1 MDFELSSFDQIAFF
15 WVGSDNE
22 IPTFLVNSINL
33 IYKKKVKIFH
43 LTNHTTRKING
54 TTKTIRLSL
63 SDNLMVARLQAYKN
77 FPYNNKLTF
86 FCDADS
92 LFVQK
97 LNLFELPEDI
107 YLIKRSEN
115 FLMNHNW
122 PELYPEFKNKY
133 SIEIMP
139 YLFGGMALKDG
150 KKFFSEI
157 LKICFDLPQR
167 FHRWYGDQYALRI
180 FIEKNKPKFNLLPA
194 NTHLKIVRQILTEK
208 DFHIIFNNRVKMITF
223 KGLQAK
229 KFINESSNNLIN
241 FYDRNNLS

>member
-1 MDFELSSFDQIAFF
+1 MSSFDQIAFF

-33 IYKKKVKIFH
+33 VYQKKVKIFH
-43 LTNHTTRKING
+43 LTNYTTRKING
-54 TTKTIRLSL
+54 TTKTIRLNL
-63 SDNLMVARLQAYKN
+63 SENLMVARLQAYKN

-97 LNLFELPEDI
+97 LNLFELSEDI

-223 KGLQAK
+223 KGPQAK

>member
-1 MDFELSSFDQIAFF
+1 MSSFDQIAFF
-15 WVGSDNE
+15 WVGSDNK
-22 IPTFLVNSINL
+22 IPTFLVNSVNL
-33 IYKKKVKIFH
+33 VYKKKVKIFH
-43 LTNHTTRKING
+43 LTNYTTRKING
-54 TTKTIRLSL
+54 TTKTIRLNL
-63 SDNLMVARLQAYKN
+63 SENLMVARLQAYKN

-92 LFVQK
+92 LFVQR

-107 YLIKRSEN
+107 YLIKRSED

-122 PELYPEFKNKY
+122 PEFYPEFINKH

-157 LKICFDLPQR
+157 LKICFDLPPR
-167 FHRWYGDQYALRI
+167 FHRWYGDQYALKI

-194 NTHLKIVRQILTEK
+194 NTHLKIVRQIVTEK
-208 DFHIIFNNRVKMITF
+208 NFNVLFGDKVKLITF
-223 KGLQAK
+223 KGPHTK
-229 KFINESSNNLIN
+229 NFINESSNNLIN
-241 FYDRNNLS
+241 FYDINKLS

>member
-1 MDFELSSFDQIAFF
+1 LSSFDQIAFF

-97 LNLFELPEDI
+97 LNLFELSEDI

>member
-1 MDFELSSFDQIAFF
+1 MSSFDQIAFF

-33 IYKKKVKIFH
+33 AYLKKVKIFH
-43 LTNHTTRKING
+43 LTNYTTRKING
-54 TTKTIRLSL
+54 TTKTIRLNL
-63 SDNLMVARLQAYKN
+63 SENLMVARLQAYKN

-92 LFVQK
+92 LFIQK
-97 LNLFELPEDI
+97 LNLFELPENI

-122 PELYPEFKNKY
+122 PELYPEFIDKY

-139 YLFGGMALKDG
+139 YLFGGMALRDG

-157 LKICFDLPQR
+157 LKICFDLPPR
-167 FHRWYGDQYALRI
+167 FHRWYGDQYALKI
-180 FIEKNKPKFNLLPA
+180 YIEKIKPKFDLLPTS
-194 NTHLKIVRQILTEK
+194 THLKIVRQIVTEK
-208 DFHIIFNNRVKMITF
+208 DFYVLFGDKVKMITF
-223 KGLQAK
+223 KGPHTK

-241 FYDRNNLS
+241 FYNTKKF

>member
-1 MDFELSSFDQIAFF
+1 LSSFDQIAFF
-15 WVGSDNE
+15 WVGSDIE

-33 IYKKKVKIFH
+33 VYKKKVKVFH
-43 LTNHTTRKING
+43 LTNYTTRKING
-54 TTKTIRLSL
+54 TTKTIRLNL
-63 SDNLMVARLQAYKN
+63 SENLMVARLQAYKN

-92 LFVQK
+92 LFIQK
-97 LNLFELPEDI
+97 LDLFELPENI

-122 PELYPEFKNKY
+122 PELYPEFIDKH

-139 YLFGGMALKDG
+139 YLFGGMALRDG

-157 LKICFDLPQR
+157 LKICFDLPPR
-167 FHRWYGDQYALRI
+167 FHRWYGDQYALKI
-180 FIEKNKPKFNLLPA
+180 FIEKIKPKFDLLPTS
-194 NTHLKIVRQILTEK
+194 THLKIVRQIVTEK
-208 DFHIIFNNRVKMITF
+208 DFYVLFGDKVKMITF
-223 KGLQAK
+223 KGPHTK

-241 FYDRNNLS
+241 FYNTKKF

>member
-1 MDFELSSFDQIAFF
+1 MSSFDQIAFF

-22 IPTFLVNSINL
+22 IPTFLVNSVNL

-43 LTNHTTRKING
+43 LTNYTTRKING

-97 LNLFELPEDI
+97 LNLFELSEDI

>member
-1 MDFELSSFDQIAFF
+1 LSSFDQIAFF

-97 LNLFELPEDI
+97 LNLFELSEDI

-229 KFINESSNNLIN
+229 KFINESSNTW
-241 FYDRNNLS
+241 

>member
-1 MDFELSSFDQIAFF
+1 MSSFDQIAFF

-33 IYKKKVKIFH
+33 VYKKKVKIFH
-43 LTNHTTRKING
+43 LTNYTTRKVNG
-54 TTKTIRLSL
+54 TTKTIRLNL
-63 SDNLMVARLQAYKN
+63 SENLMVARLQAYKN
-77 FPYNNKLTF
+77 FPYNNNLTF

-92 LFVQK
+92 LFTQK
-97 LNLFELPEDI
+97 LNLFELSENI

-122 PELYPEFKNKY
+122 PELYPEFVNKH

-139 YLFGGMALKDG
+139 YLFGGMALRDG

-157 LKICFDLPQR
+157 LKICFDLPTR
-167 FHRWYGDQYALRI
+167 FHRWYGDQYALKI
-180 FIEKNKPKFNLLPA
+180 FIEKNKPKFDLLPTS
-194 NTHLKIVRQILTEK
+194 THLKIVRQIVTEK
-208 DFHIIFNNRVKMITF
+208 DFYVLFEDKVKMITF
-223 KGLQAK
+223 KGPHTK

-241 FYDRNNLS
+241 FYDVNNFS

>member
-1 MDFELSSFDQIAFF
+1 MSSFDQIAFF

-33 IYKKKVKIFH
+33 VYEKKVKIFH
-43 LTNHTTRKING
+43 LTNYTTRKVNG
-54 TTKTIRLSL
+54 TTKTIRLNL
-63 SDNLMVARLQAYKN
+63 SENLMVARLQAYKN

-92 LFVQK
+92 LFIQK
-97 LNLFELPEDI
+97 LNLFELPENI

-122 PELYPEFKNKY
+122 PELYPEFIDKH

-139 YLFGGMALKDG
+139 YLFGGMALRDG

-157 LKICFDLPQR
+157 LKICFDLPTR
-167 FHRWYGDQYALRI
+167 FHRWYGDQYALKI
-180 FIEKNKPKFNLLPA
+180 FIEKIKPKFDLLPTS
-194 NTHLKIVRQILTEK
+194 THLKIVRQIVTEK
-208 DFHIIFNNRVKMITF
+208 DFYVLFEDKVKMITF
-223 KGLQAK
+223 KGPHTK

-241 FYDRNNLS
+241 FYDVNNFS

>member
-1 MDFELSSFDQIAFF
+1 MSSFDQIAFF

-33 IYKKKVKIFH
+33 VYKKKVKIFH
-43 LTNHTTRKING
+43 LTNYTTRKING
-54 TTKTIRLSL
+54 TTKTIRLNL
-63 SDNLMVARLQAYKN
+63 SENLMVARLQAYKN

-92 LFVQK
+92 LFIQK
-97 LNLFELPEDI
+97 LNLFELPENI

-122 PELYPEFKNKY
+122 PELYPEFIDKH

-139 YLFGGMALKDG
+139 YLFGGMALRDG

-157 LKICFDLPQR
+157 LKICFDLPPR
-167 FHRWYGDQYALRI
+167 FHRWYGDQYALKI
-180 FIEKNKPKFNLLPA
+180 FIEKIKPKFDLLPTS
-194 NTHLKIVRQILTEK
+194 THLKIVRQIVTEK
-208 DFHIIFNNRVKMITF
+208 DFYVLFGDKVKMITF
-223 KGLQAK
+223 KGPHTK

-241 FYDRNNLS
+241 FYNTKKF

>member
-97 LNLFELPEDI
+97 LNLFELSEDI

>member
-1 MDFELSSFDQIAFF
+1 LSSFDQIAFF

-54 TTKTIRLSL
+54 TTKTIRLRL
-63 SDNLMVARLQAYKN
+63 SDNLMITRLQAYKN

-97 LNLFELPEDI
+97 LNLFELSEDI

>member
-1 MDFELSSFDQIAFF
+1 MSSFDQIAFF

-33 IYKKKVKIFH
+33 VYKKKVKIFH
-43 LTNHTTRKING
+43 LTNYTTRKING
-54 TTKTIRLSL
+54 TTKTIRFNLSE
-63 SDNLMVARLQAYKN
+63 NLMVARLQAYKN

-86 FCDADS
+86 FCDAYS
-92 LFVQK
+92 LFIQK
-97 LNLFELPEDI
+97 LNLFELPENI

-122 PELYPEFKNKY
+122 PELYPEFIDKH

-139 YLFGGMALKDG
+139 YLFGGMALRDG

-157 LKICFDLPQR
+157 LKICFDLPTR
-167 FHRWYGDQYALRI
+167 FHRWYGDQYALKI
-180 FIEKNKPKFNLLPA
+180 FIEKNKPKFDLLPTS
-194 NTHLKIVRQILTEK
+194 THLKIVRQIVTEK
-208 DFHIIFNNRVKMITF
+208 DFYVLFEEKVKMITF
-223 KGLQAK
+223 KGPHTK

-241 FYDRNNLS
+241 FYDVNNFS

>member
-1 MDFELSSFDQIAFF
+1 
-15 WVGSDNE
+15 WVGSDNK
-22 IPTFLVNSINL
+22 IPTFLVNSVNL
-33 IYKKKVKIFH
+33 VYKKKVKIFH
-43 LTNHTTRKING
+43 LTNYTTRKING
-54 TTKTIRLSL
+54 TTKTIRSNLSE
-63 SDNLMVARLQAYKN
+63 NLMVARLQAYKN
-77 FPYNNKLTF
+77 FPYNSKLTF

-92 LFVQK
+92 LFVQR

-122 PELYPEFKNKY
+122 PEFYPEFINKH

-167 FHRWYGDQYALRI
+167 FHRWYGDQYALKV
-180 FIEKNKPKFNLLPA
+180 FIEKNKPKFNFLPA
-194 NTHLKIVRQILTEK
+194 NTHLKIVRQIVTEK
-208 DFHIIFNNRVKMITF
+208 DFNVLFEDKVKMITF
-223 KGLQAK
+223 KGPHTK
-229 KFINESSNNLIN
+229 NFINESSNNLIN
-241 FYDRNNLS
+241 FYDINKFS

>member
-1 MDFELSSFDQIAFF
+1 MSSFDQIAFF

-33 IYKKKVKIFH
+33 VYQKKVKIFH
-43 LTNHTTRKING
+43 LTNYTTRKING
-54 TTKTIRLSL
+54 TTKTIRLNL
-63 SDNLMVARLQAYKN
+63 SENLMVARLQAYKN

-92 LFVQK
+92 LFIQK
-97 LNLFELPEDI
+97 LNLFELPENI

-122 PELYPEFKNKY
+122 PELYPEFIDKH

-139 YLFGGMALKDG
+139 YLFGGMALRDG

-157 LKICFDLPQR
+157 LKICFDLPPR
-167 FHRWYGDQYALRI
+167 FHRWYGDQYALKI
-180 FIEKNKPKFNLLPA
+180 FIEKIKPKFDLLPTS
-194 NTHLKIVRQILTEK
+194 THLKIVRQIVTEK
-208 DFHIIFNNRVKMITF
+208 DFYVLFGDKVKMITF
-223 KGLQAK
+223 KGPHTK

-241 FYDRNNLS
+241 FYNTKKF

>member
-1 MDFELSSFDQIAFF
+1 MSSFDQIAFF

-97 LNLFELPEDI
+97 LNLFELSEDI

-180 FIEKNKPKFNLLPA
+180 FVEKNKPKFNLLPA

>member
-1 MDFELSSFDQIAFF
+1 MSSFDQIAFF

-33 IYKKKVKIFH
+33 VYKKKVKIFH
-43 LTNHTTRKING
+43 LTNYTTRKVNG
-54 TTKTIRLSL
+54 TTKTIRLNL
-63 SDNLMVARLQAYKN
+63 SENLMVARLQAYKN
-77 FPYNNKLTF
+77 FPYNNNLTF

-92 LFVQK
+92 LFTQK
-97 LNLFELPEDI
+97 LNLFELSENI

-122 PELYPEFKNKY
+122 PELYPEFVNKH

-139 YLFGGMALKDG
+139 YLFGGMALRDG

-157 LKICFDLPQR
+157 LKICFDLPTR
-167 FHRWYGDQYALRI
+167 FHRWYGDQYALKI
-180 FIEKNKPKFNLLPA
+180 FIEKNKPKFDLLPTS
-194 NTHLKIVRQILTEK
+194 THLKIVRLIVTEK
-208 DFHIIFNNRVKMITF
+208 DFYVLFEDKVKMITF
-223 KGLQAK
+223 KGPHTK

-241 FYDRNNLS
+241 FYDVNNFS

>member
-1 MDFELSSFDQIAFF
+1 MSSFDQIAFF

-33 IYKKKVKIFH
+33 VYKKKVKIFH
-43 LTNHTTRKING
+43 LTNYTTRKVNG
-54 TTKTIRLSL
+54 TTKTIRLNL
-63 SDNLMVARLQAYKN
+63 SENLMVARLQAYKN

-92 LFVQK
+92 LFTQK
-97 LNLFELPEDI
+97 LNLFELSENI

-122 PELYPEFKNKY
+122 PELYPEFVNKH

-139 YLFGGMALKDG
+139 YLFGGMALRDG

-157 LKICFDLPQR
+157 LKICFDLPTR
-167 FHRWYGDQYALRI
+167 FHRWYGDQNALKI
-180 FIEKNKPKFNLLPA
+180 FIEKNKPKFDLLPTS
-194 NTHLKIVRQILTEK
+194 THLKIVRQIVTEK
-208 DFHIIFNNRVKMITF
+208 DFYVLFQDKVKMITF
-223 KGLQAK
+223 KGPHTK

-241 FYDRNNLS
+241 FYDVNNFS

>member
-1 MDFELSSFDQIAFF
+1 MSSFDQIAFF

-97 LNLFELPEDI
+97 LNLFELSEDI